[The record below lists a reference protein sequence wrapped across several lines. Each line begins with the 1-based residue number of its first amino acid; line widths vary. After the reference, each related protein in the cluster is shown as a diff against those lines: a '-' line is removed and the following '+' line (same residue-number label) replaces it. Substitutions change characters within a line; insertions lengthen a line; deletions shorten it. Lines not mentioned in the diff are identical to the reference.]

1 MYYTPMVIT
10 HSRPDSELNL
20 IRTASLISRR
30 HARLSMVRYFT
41 RAHTYAHIFSRAPR
55 SSLSSHST
63 APTLTLTLTASK
75 PQRPFARHSLCICM
89 HTLSPI
95 RFLRAPSHVHHFFR
109 RAPRLL
115 SLFFSRARAHTP
127 IRFFSR
133 ALVQL
138 KFFAARAPVQKFSR
152 LPFSLWRFF
161 FRRAP
166 RLYIFCLLPPGS
178 RPAPA
183 LFRASE
189 PRPHLLGIEHKKCP
203 AAVP

>member
-1 MYYTPMVIT
+1 MVIT

-115 SLFFSRARAHTP
+115 SLFFHARALIRPSDFFARPRPAEIFCRARPRAKIFAP
-127 IRFFSR
+127 PLFPVAIFFS
-133 ALVQL
+133 
-138 KFFAARAPVQKFSR
+138 ARPS
-152 LPFSLWRFF
+152 P
-161 FRRAP
+161 
-166 RLYIFCLLPPGS
+166 LYILFTPPGFS
-178 RPAPA
+178 PRSSP
-183 LFRASE
+183 LSCFRT
-189 PRPHLLGIEHKKCP
+189 RPHLLGIEHKKCP

>member
-1 MYYTPMVIT
+1 MVIT

-115 SLFFSRARAHTP
+115 SLFFTRARSYAHQ
-127 IRFFSR
+127 IFSR

-152 LPFSLWRFF
+152 PPFSLWRFF

-189 PRPHLLGIEHKKCP
+189 PALTSLG
-203 AAVP
+203 